1 MLHRALDLLD
11 LPQRCCACCE
21 GRGKEMRFLSCVP
34 GKAQHQP
41 KPLEAAKCSAI
52 PSFLLLWPRSSVLVI
67 SSHCAL
73 I

>member
-1 MLHRALDLLD
+1 MLKRALDILD

-21 GRGKEMRFLSCVP
+21 GRRKEMRFLSCVP

-41 KPLEAAKCSAI
+41 KQAAKCSAI
-52 PSFLLLWPRSSVLVI
+52 PSFLPLWPHSSVLVI
-67 SSHCAL
+67 SSHCVL